1 LTSIVCIAALLASP
15 QFLTPEHAFYNF
27 HKGNAPGDSSS
38 SPLVANPSAVLNYNP
53 SAALNYAYLIHT
65 RYYRTATYPA
75 GINESIFQ
83 KNLDR
88 YNSEDCAH
96 FVSEALIAGGL
107 AALAQNPPGDNLT
120 TYDNG
125 AFVGS
130 YGIVGVYRLADYLA
144 GYDLPVF
151 PTNATTEHTMG
162 YQPIPGSY
170 AGSPHTSVYYVLNDS
185 ILPSYILSP
194 GDVIMDGGAGSGHAM
209 FYVGHG
215 SVIQTDPANQWAYAP
230 GVDYNISFY
239 GLLTLNGRNVSAL
252 YMHMPTFSSQHT
264 VNITALTGGR
274 ALNASS
280 SVVPRGSR
288 VSLIASFPDGVGYG
302 NYTYRWF
309 VNGHLVS
316 TNQSFAFNPSPGRN
330 SISVVSAGSSGNATS
345 NYTITVPASGNG
357 ISSSTT
363 LLAILAA
370 GAVIVASAL
379 IVLYRRR
386 K

>member
-1 LTSIVCIAALLASP
+1 MLFIALVASP
-15 QFLTPEHAFYNF
+15 QFPALNGHSQTFQNEGVSAVSVTSALQA
-27 HKGNAPGDSSS
+27 G
-38 SPLVANPSAVLNYNP
+38 PSAALNYNP
-53 SAALNYAYLIHT
+53 SAAVNYAYLIHT
-65 RYYRTATYPA
+65 RYFGTPSYPA
-75 GINESIFQ
+75 GINESILQ
-83 KNLDR
+83 KNLDH

-107 AALAQNPPGDNLT
+107 KVLAQNPPGDNLT
-120 TYDNG
+120 TFDSG

-151 PTNATTEHTMG
+151 PANATTEHTMG

-170 AGSPHTSVYYVLNDS
+170 SGSPHASVYYVLNDS

-209 FYVGHG
+209 LYVGHG
-215 SVIQTDPANQWAYAP
+215 SVIQTDPAGQWAYAP

-239 GLLTLNGRNVSAL
+239 GLLTLNGKNVSSL
-252 YMHMPTFSSQHT
+252 YMHMPTFSSRHT
-264 VNITALTGGR
+264 VNITVLTGGR
-274 ALNASS
+274 ALNANS
-280 SVVPRGSR
+280 SVVARGSR

-302 NYTYRWF
+302 NYTYRWS
-309 VNGHLVS
+309 VNGRPVS

-330 SISVVSAGSSGNATS
+330 SISVVSAGSSGNATGS
-345 NYTITVPASGNG
+345 YTISVPVSGNG
-357 ISSSTT
+357 STPST
-363 LLAILAA
+363 ALLALSAA
-370 GAVIVASAL
+370 GVVIVASAM